1 MDSVETLNVRSK
13 MNLKQQF
20 FEAVSN
26 GDLGSFDDLGV
37 IVTLKE
43 LEQTFPRVDSGQIS
57 RFLPSATIDA
67 GQHSASEQ
75 KFVFHL
81 SGDAYRVHPD
91 AIELYDNP

>member
-1 MDSVETLNVRSK
+1 
-13 MNLKQQF
+13 MNLKEQF

-43 LEQTFPRVDSGQIS
+43 LEQKFPTMDAGQIS
-57 RFLPSATIDA
+57 NFLPAATMTS
-67 GQHSASEQ
+67 GQSQASEQ
-75 KFVFHL
+75 KFLFHL

-91 AIELYDNP
+91 AIESYDSE